1 MAVNISQRT
10 AQIRTAVHGK
20 DVRENLAG
28 GLEDIAAAENQFETN
43 MMNLEATY
51 QGTLEKRQADYEA
64 AITKQQNDYES
75 KINNDFAEYK
85 ADITK
90 QENDFEVA
98 ITKQQNDYE
107 TKINGEFDD
116 YKVAITKQQNDYE
129 SKINGE
135 FEAYKDDINKQ
146 QSDYE
151 TKVNKEWSDYKA
163 IMDADEVIRKQNED
177 TRQANEQTRETN
189 ETARQSNETTRQQN
203 EIVRQ
208 NNETTR
214 IENETA
220 RETAF
225 AGMQHVDANLEL
237 STARGTFS
245 TLEERLN
252 NSEGE
257 TLENK
262 ELITIPH
269 GLNCYPDVR
278 CICGYYGAGVGG
290 AGSNAA
296 GGTES
301 YLIRV
306 KICYLDTNNIK
317 IYVPKHYLVKSP
329 VLQRISDTKYILSSD
344 DVTETKSMLINIQEV
359 A

>member
-20 DVRENLAG
+20 DVRENIAG
-28 GLEDIAAAENQFETN
+28 GLEDIAAAENQFEAN
-43 MMNLEATY
+43 MKALETTY
-51 QGTLEKRQADYEA
+51 QNTLEKRQADYET
-64 AITKQQNDYES
+64 AI
-75 KINNDFAEYK
+75 I
-85 ADITK
+85 
-90 QENDFEVA
+90 
-98 ITKQQNDYE
+98 KQQNDYE

-116 YKVAITKQQNDYE
+116 FETAQKQEQTDFEASQMREQNNYE
-129 SKINGE
+129 TKINGE
-135 FEAYKDDINKQ
+135 FDTYKTDMDKRQTDFETAQKQ
-146 QSDYE
+146 EQSDYE
-151 TKVNKEWSDYKA
+151 YKVNKEWSDYKV
-163 IMDADEVIRKQNED
+163 IMDNDESVRNQNEN
-177 TRQANEQTRETN
+177 T
-189 ETARQSNETTRQQN
+189 RQSNEQAREDNEDIRQSNEITRKQN

-214 IENETA
+214 IENETV

-262 ELITIPH
+262 ELVTIPH
-269 GLNCYPDVR
+269 GLNCYPNVR

-301 YLIRV
+301 YLISA
-306 KICYLDTNNIK
+306 KICYLDTNNVK
-317 IYVPKHYLVKSP
+317 IYVPEHYLVKSP
-329 VLQRISDTKYILSSD
+329 VLQKINDTKYILSSD
-344 DVTETKSMLINIQEV
+344 DVTEIKSMLINIQEV